1 MGKRKTSNKSKVPL
15 KYEALVQLCLVD
27 LLNGYSRNDIMQKLE
42 NDLYEGHKSS
52 EFCRSTKYYILQ
64 ECYERCKME
73 LAENMDKMRE
83 LFYNRLLAVYNES
96 MLANDR
102 QNALKSLDMMG
113 RFAGLYDNNKKI
125 EISGNLTQDVNISF
139 GFAEDKE

>member
-1 MGKRKTSNKSKVPL
+1 MAKRKTSNKSKVPL
-15 KYEALVQLCLVD
+15 KYEELVQLCLVD
-27 LLNGYSRNDIMQKLE
+27 LLNGYSRNDIMQKLN

-96 MLANDR
+96 LLANDR
-102 QNALKSLDMMG
+102 QNALKSLDMVA
-113 RFAGLYDNNKKI
+113 RFAGLYDKEKV
-125 EISGNLTQDVNISF
+125 ELSGNLTENVNISF
-139 GFAEDKE
+139 GFSEDKE